1 MKYIYRNTAVEY
13 LFPKDEYMYSSYGDL
28 TVINDAKIDTFIY
41 SNFLPFE
48 YDLQLLKKWIN
59 DYKQAIV
66 QHSTIYSNKKIFV
79 IKLENYHYKNLNL
92 SDFSLINAI
101 NDFNY
106 TMSKLPNINIIDI
119 SDFVSLKE
127 IDYKYYY
134 TFNAIISPL
143 VKNEFQKWFANKL
156 SIYTRTSKKC
166 LVLDLDNT
174 LWGGI
179 LSEDGIENLA
189 ISGNYPGNA
198 FSAFQKMILELKK
211 IGVILCIA
219 SKNDEKL
226 VLDCFNKRDDLI
238 LEYDDFIIKKI
249 SWNEKNK
256 AIFEIA
262 KELNIGL
269 DSIVFIDDNP
279 QERDLI
285 KSFCP
290 AVTVLDFP
298 QEPYLLT
305 KYFSI
310 EFENLF
316 AKTTITEDDKI
327 KSELYEKKLKA
338 DAEKILF
345 ENIDDYIN
353 NLNIEV
359 QYQIATEYNL
369 KRIHELIN
377 KTNTF
382 NTTTKR
388 YSFEELS
395 ELSQNSYISAIKV
408 KDKFGDLG
416 IVGCSIVKIEN
427 GIAIIDS
434 FMLSCRVLGRKIEY
448 TYLNMLK
455 EKLRQKNVKEIIG
468 IIVPTERNIVAQIF
482 YSNAG
487 FEKIL
492 SNDSKQ
498 LYKLEI

>member
-28 TVINDAKIDTFIY
+28 TVKNDAKIDTFIY

-238 LEYDDFIIKKI
+238 LKYDDFIIKKI

-290 AVTVLDFP
+290 DVTVLDFP

-395 ELSQNSYISAIKV
+395 ELSQHSYISAIKV

-492 SNDSKQ
+492 SNDSIQ